1 MWIASCHSVSPAEAI
16 GLAEIHNMK
25 KIAIYIM
32 RFGLSL
38 IYAILKLFPTQKGK
52 VLFLSRQSDSLSK
65 DFQMLEDELQKQT
78 AGAIRI
84 VAICHR
90 LEGAG
95 GMASMIAFAK
105 STLASMYHLATS
117 EVCVLDA
124 YWPAVSILKHK
135 KSLTVIQMWHALG
148 KIKQSGYQTLG
159 KESGRGEEI
168 ARLMKMH
175 EGYDYIIAGGSAWN
189 PFYCA
194 SFGTTEDKLRNYGLP
209 RIDYLLATEEA
220 NRKKVLAAYPELAG
234 KSIVLYAPTFR
245 RGIKLEWEGLLDL
258 VKAVSKQADEQA
270 GAAGSDYALIIKGHP
285 NQKIELDSV
294 NLGDGETVK
303 SLDDIPGVY
312 TCPELTSAE
321 ILAAAD
327 YLITDYSAIAI
338 EGAVLNKKTYYFVYD
353 YEEYREKNGM
363 NIDLF
368 EVMPSC
374 VFRGAGELIAQLKS
388 GNYNDAALASYREKY
403 LPQDLGH
410 STEKIAQL
418 VIDNM
423 TRR

>member
-1 MWIASCHSVSPAEAI
+1 
-16 GLAEIHNMK
+16 MK
-25 KIAIYIM
+25 KLAIYVM

-38 IYAILKLFPTQKGK
+38 IYAVLKLFPTQKGK
-52 VLFLSRQSDSLSK
+52 VLFLSRQSDSLSQ
-65 DFQMLEDELQKQT
+65 DFRMLADELRRQA
-78 AGAIRI
+78 AGANAETAAGAKPESKSDIKI

-168 ARLMKMH
+168 AHLMKMH

-209 RIDYLLATEEA
+209 RIDYLLETQDE
-220 NRKKVLAAYPELAG
+220 NRRKVLAAYPELAG
-234 KSIVLYAPTFR
+234 KTIVLYAPTFR

-258 VKAVSKQADEQA
+258 VKGNDN
-270 GAAGSDYALIIKGHP
+270 YALTIKGHP

-294 NLGDGETVK
+294 EFGGGKVS
-303 SLDDIPGVY
+303 SLDEIPGVC

-353 YEEYREKNGM
+353 YEEYRQKNGM

-368 EVMPSC
+368 EVMPDC
-374 VFRGAGELIAQLKS
+374 VFRDASELIARLKC
-388 GNYNDAALASYREKY
+388 GDYNDAALASYREKY
-403 LPQDLGH
+403 LPQDIGH

-418 VIDNM
+418 VLDNM